1 MNVIIYHTN
10 QVFQFY
16 DYGEDSVK
24 TESILVSQQV
34 NEKLPNLI
42 DTRVQNNLLDDES

>member
-1 MNVIIYHTN
+1 MIYHTN

-16 DYGEDSVK
+16 DYGESSVK

-42 DTRVQNNLLDDES
+42 DTRVQKNLLDDES